1 VGFDATRKQVKRK
14 TDIIFVVG
22 ALAAA
27 IGLVIWAFLG

>member
-22 ALAAA
+22 ALAAS